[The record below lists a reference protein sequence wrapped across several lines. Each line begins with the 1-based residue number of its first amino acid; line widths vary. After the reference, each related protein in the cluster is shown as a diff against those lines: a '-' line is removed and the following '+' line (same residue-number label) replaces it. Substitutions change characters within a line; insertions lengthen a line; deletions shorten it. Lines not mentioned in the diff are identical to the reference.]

1 MIEFQCTLDI
11 PVKFTGV
18 CKVINS
24 GAIYHMK
31 DGKFHNENG
40 PAIIRSTGTKKWCIN
55 NLLHRE
61 DGPAIEYSSGAKEWH
76 YKNKIYGE
84 NNDFTIEAWKEFAEN
99 KKREEE
105 LRIFI

>member
-1 MIEFQCTLDI
+1 MIEFQSYLDI
-11 PVKFTGV
+11 PENFTGV
-18 CKVINS
+18 CKAINS

-40 PAIIRSTGTKKWCIN
+40 PAIIRSTGAKKWCIN

-76 YKNKIYGE
+76 YKDKCCGE
-84 NNDFTIEAWKEFAEN
+84 NNDFTIEAWKEKVQEL
-99 KKREEE
+99 KREEE
-105 LRIFI
+105 LKIFK